1 MKRIAE
7 SDLTRA
13 ALAKGAVVSI
23 DGRTVNAAGSKMMLA
38 APAPKP
44 IAPQIPDAPPPPM
57 RVDMDTS
64 ALVEAAHAGERRA
77 ESLSRLVAALI
88 TEMRAQ
94 RDSSPAP
101 IKEWVFKVQRD
112 DRDRLD
118 TLRATAIR

>member
-7 SDLTRA
+7 SELTRA

-44 IAPQIPDAPPPPM
+44 TAPPIPAAPPPPM
-57 RVDMDTS
+57 RVEMDTA
-64 ALVEAAHAGERRA
+64 ALLDASRQQA
-77 ESLSRLVAALI
+77 EQLGRLVSALI

-94 RDSSPAP
+94 RDASPAP
-101 IKEWVFKVQRD
+101 ITAWEFEVQRD
-112 DRDRLD
+112 DKDRLQ